1 MKYTDKTKGLL
12 AALQET
18 DTILIVLQDNPDP
31 DAIASAAA
39 LRCLANL
46 TADAQCSIASGGTV
60 GRAENRAMVDYLD
73 MNLRDL
79 GELDPARFELIAMV
93 DTQPGTGNNSLPV
106 DALPDI
112 VIDHHPI
119 NRLTRSCPFIDIRSR
134 YGATSTM
141 MHEHLRAAGIEIS
154 TPLATA
160 LLYGI
165 RSDTQDLG
173 RETIQADIDA
183 FLALYPKA
191 NKRVLSRIE
200 RGQVPTVY
208 FRMLNDALDSSRI
221 YDKCIV
227 TSLGEIDNPDMIGE
241 MADLFLRH
249 EQCSWTMCYG
259 FRQSRLLL
267 SVRTSE
273 PDADAGRVARRI
285 VGRKGC
291 GGGHGAMA
299 AGWIPLKGTTASE
312 RNRISRTIVKR
323 FLRAI
328 GTPDA
333 TGRKLIP

>member
-1 MKYTDKTKGLL
+1 MIPAEKTRNLL
-12 AALQET
+12 AMLQDVNT
-18 DTILIVLQDNPDP
+18 VLIVLQDNPDP

-73 MNLRDL
+73 LNLREMAGIDFTRFDL
-79 GELDPARFELIAMV
+79 VAMV

-106 DALPDI
+106 DVLPDI
-112 VIDHHPI
+112 VIDHHPV
-119 NRLTRSCPFIDIRSR
+119 NRLTRSCPFTDIRSK

-141 MHEHLRAAGIEIS
+141 MYEHLCAAEIGINVQ
-154 TPLATA
+154 LATA

-165 RSDTQDLG
+165 RSDTQNLG
-173 RETIQADIDA
+173 RETLQADIDA
-183 FLALYPKA
+183 FLALYPTA

-208 FRMLNDALDSSRI
+208 FRMLNNALDNSRI

-249 EQCSWTMCYG
+249 EDCSWTMCYG
-259 FRQSRLLL
+259 FRDGHVFL
-267 SVRTSE
+267 SLRTSDPE
-273 PDADAGRVARRI
+273 ANAGKAARRI
-285 VGRKGC
+285 VGRKGA

-299 AGWIPLKGTTASE
+299 AGRIPLKGDTASE
-312 RNRISRTIVKR
+312 RSRVSRTIVKR

-333 TGRKLIP
+333 AGKKLVP